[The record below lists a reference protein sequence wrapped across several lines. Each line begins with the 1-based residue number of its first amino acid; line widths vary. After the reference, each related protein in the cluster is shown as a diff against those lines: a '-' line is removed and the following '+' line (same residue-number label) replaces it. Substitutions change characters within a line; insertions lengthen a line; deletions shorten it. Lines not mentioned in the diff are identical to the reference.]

1 MRAIGFA
8 GFSGAGKTTLIVG
21 LIPELNRRGLS
32 VSTIKHAHHGFD
44 LDQPGKDS
52 YVHRAAGAHE
62 VLVASANRLALMR
75 ELRGAPEPS
84 LADLLRLLAP
94 VDLVL
99 VEGFKR
105 DSLPKIEVHRAAN
118 GKPPI
123 HPRTIAIVALISA
136 IWLDPPCSCRM
147 QRSTTFAAAGRSRA
161 RACGTG
167 RRRSCAARFSV
178 KPARQCRQMAT
189 LVIPKSPNLGVEREQ
204 KETAVRKPPFRF
216 GKGRVIGFSSYRNIE
231 LKRPKMKV
239 ILALTFAGAGFIA
252 GLRAAWLWWRASG
265 EKPTISWNQDAWR
278 DIQDAE
284 WIVALLGA
292 VQASGKLN
300 GQAAIW
306 TAASVVLNA
315 VSTCLGAWPTS
326 G

>member
-1 MRAIGFA
+1 
-8 GFSGAGKTTLIVG
+8 
-21 LIPELNRRGLS
+21 
-32 VSTIKHAHHGFD
+32 
-44 LDQPGKDS
+44 
-52 YVHRAAGAHE
+52 
-62 VLVASANRLALMR
+62 
-75 ELRGAPEPS
+75 
-84 LADLLRLLAP
+84 
-94 VDLVL
+94 
-99 VEGFKR
+99 
-105 DSLPKIEVHRAAN
+105 
-118 GKPPI
+118 
-123 HPRTIAIVALISA
+123 
-136 IWLDPPCSCRM
+136 
-147 QRSTTFAAAGRSRA
+147 
-161 RACGTG
+161 
-167 RRRSCAARFSV
+167 
-178 KPARQCRQMAT
+178 MAT
-189 LVIPKSPNLGVEREQ
+189 LAIPKSTNLGVEREQ
-204 KETAVRKPPFRF
+204 KETAARKPPFRF
-216 GKGRVIGFSSYRNIE
+216 GQGRAIGFSTYRNIE

-252 GLRAAWLWWRASG
+252 GLRAAWFWWRASG